1 MGEPGTN
8 SCCDYFLLLQFG
20 CRSRLQLSKS
30 TLFYLFSLNYVS
42 DDGDRKR
49 RLAST
54 PANLPS
60 MSNVHFSGRLSSSLK
75 DDTSA
80 SNELVAKAASSS
92 AKTVASTGATGK
104 SAAGASSQAHH
115 FRSGKHFME
124 WMYKVESEL
133 DRRGDCDVNKCCSQL
148 QVSLGQIH
156 RLLDKVGYC

>member
-1 MGEPGTN
+1 MSFFQLE
-8 SCCDYFLLLQFG
+8 FLEF
-20 CRSRLQLSKS
+20 CSKKKPD
-30 TLFYLFSLNYVS
+30 LYSLNYVP
-42 DDGDRKR
+42 DDGDSKR
-49 RLAST
+49 RLAPT

-80 SNELVAKAASSS
+80 SNELVAKGASSS

-104 SAAGASSQAHH
+104 SAAGVAGQAHH

-156 RLLDKVGYC
+156 RLLAKVGYF